1 MAPKPL
7 VIAERFRFHK
17 RDQREGESINEY
29 AAELQRLSE
38 HCDFGT
44 GLNDALRDR
53 LVGIRDEGVQKRLLT
68 KENLT
73 FDKALKMAEAAEQA
87 GKDAAQFHDTSR
99 LEKPLEDVHVVQ
111 SGGLSCSGCGGRH
124 LRSKCRFKDVQCRF
138 CKKEGHIERVCRSKP
153 YQGVDNQ
160 NDPLQTRQSTKTLK
174 KKKLHAMEETLSEE
188 DYQLNWGRLRN
199 IQIHS
204 LGTVKPFYKTVV
216 VEGQKMKMELD
227 TGAAVSL
234 ISYNNYL
241 EKLSHLPLRK
251 AVTQLKTYTGEV
263 IMPKGQV
270 AVKVQGKNGT
280 QTLPLLVVEGSGPPL
295 LGRNW
300 LSKLEVLWNGE
311 QINAV
316 FTQPQ
321 ETEKW
326 LNDLQIKYPSVFKDV
341 LGTLKG
347 MKAKVNLKEGAIP
360 VFCQSHSVPFAMK
373 AKVEEEIERLENQGI
388 ITPTN
393 WSEWATPVVAIPK
406 ADGTVRL
413 CGDYKVTV
421 NPAIKV
427 DKYPLPTTEE
437 IFASLSG
444 GVIFSKLDLR
454 QAYLQMEVD
463 DNTQKILT
471 IHTHKGLYL
480 FKRLAFGVAS
490 APAIWQRTMEQIL
503 QGIPMTR
510 CLLDDI
516 VVTGKSLDD
525 HCTNLDKVLE
535 RLAEYGLT
543 LNRKKCAFFKDS
555 IQFCGH
561 RLDREGIHK
570 TQDKIEAVTRTP
582 SPQNVSQLRSFLGL
596 INYYNRFLPNLST
609 QLAPL
614 YHLLKKGQKWCWS
627 RHCQQSFEAVKE
639 LVSSD
644 QMLVFY
650 NPKLPI
656 KLSCD
661 ASPYGLGAVLSHVLE
676 DGQER
681 PVAFA
686 SRSLS
691 RAEENYSQIDK
702 ETLALV
708 WGIKHF
714 HQYLWGVKFTLET
727 DHKPLVSIFSPSK
740 IISATA
746 AARLQRYATFLTRY
760 TYDIKYRKTE
770 QHGNADA
777 LSRLPLP
784 TTVEKPLQDAV
795 AIFQLSQIERLPVQ
809 VSQIRKETQ
818 RDPILSRV
826 LQYILQGWPQ
836 VVEDAFNAY
845 FIKQHE
851 LTVEQGCILWEIRT
865 VIPPSLRQL
874 VISELH
880 SGHIGVVKMKA
891 LARSYFWWPGLD
903 KDIESSVKSCN
914 SCERNKRDPKL
925 APLHSWECAT
935 KPWERMLVL

>member
-1 MAPKPL
+1 
-7 VIAERFRFHK
+7 
-17 RDQREGESINEY
+17 
-29 AAELQRLSE
+29 
-38 HCDFGT
+38 
-44 GLNDALRDR
+44 
-53 LVGIRDEGVQKRLLT
+53 
-68 KENLT
+68 
-73 FDKALKMAEAAEQA
+73 
-87 GKDAAQFHDTSR
+87 
-99 LEKPLEDVHVVQ
+99 
-111 SGGLSCSGCGGRH
+111 
-124 LRSKCRFKDVQCRF
+124 
-138 CKKEGHIERVCRSKP
+138 
-153 YQGVDNQ
+153 
-160 NDPLQTRQSTKTLK
+160 
-174 KKKLHAMEETLSEE
+174 
-188 DYQLNWGRLRN
+188 
-199 IQIHS
+199 
-204 LGTVKPFYKTVV
+204 
-216 VEGQKMKMELD
+216 
-227 TGAAVSL
+227 
-234 ISYNNYL
+234 
-241 EKLSHLPLRK
+241 
-251 AVTQLKTYTGEV
+251 
-263 IMPKGQV
+263 
-270 AVKVQGKNGT
+270 
-280 QTLPLLVVEGSGPPL
+280 
-295 LGRNW
+295 
-300 LSKLEVLWNGE
+300 
-311 QINAV
+311 
-316 FTQPQ
+316 
-321 ETEKW
+321 
-326 LNDLQIKYPSVFKDV
+326 
-341 LGTLKG
+341 
-347 MKAKVNLKEGAIP
+347 
-360 VFCQSHSVPFAMK
+360 
-373 AKVEEEIERLENQGI
+373 
-388 ITPTN
+388 
-393 WSEWATPVVAIPK
+393 
-406 ADGTVRL
+406 
-413 CGDYKVTV
+413 
-421 NPAIKV
+421 
-427 DKYPLPTTEE
+427 
-437 IFASLSG
+437 
-444 GVIFSKLDLR
+444 
-454 QAYLQMEVD
+454 MEVD
-463 DNTQKILT
+463 DDTQKILT

-535 RLAEYGLT
+535 RLAEHGLT

-570 TQDKIEAVTRTP
+570 TQDKIEAVTRAP

-609 QLAPL
+609 QWAPL
-614 YHLLKKGQKWCWS
+614 YHLFKKGQKWCWS

-639 LVSSD
+639 LVSSN

-661 ASPYGLGAVLSHVLE
+661 ASPYGLGAVLSHILE

-686 SRSLS
+686 SRSPS

-702 ETLALV
+702 EALALV

-727 DHKPLVSIFSPSK
+727 DHKPLVSFFSPSK
-740 IISATA
+740 SISATA
-746 AARLQRYATFLTRY
+746 AARLQRYATFLTGY

-851 LTVEQGCILWEIRT
+851 LTVEQGYILWGIRT

-891 LARSYFWWPGLD
+891 LAQSYFWWPGLD
-903 KDIESSVKSCN
+903 KDIESSVKSWKGT
-914 SCERNKRDPKL
+914 RGIP
-925 APLHSWECAT
+925 SWLLYTLGNVQPNLGKEYM
-935 KPWERMLVL
+935 WILLVL